1 MGDDASLLHRTVR
14 YHYSFRL
21 YTLLGPSEMQ
31 IELGQVSGICRCCVG
46 GACLGTIPTARH
58 LCL

>member
-31 IELGQVSGICRCCVG
+31 IELGQVSGICRCCVSL
-46 GACLGTIPTARH
+46 AALARH